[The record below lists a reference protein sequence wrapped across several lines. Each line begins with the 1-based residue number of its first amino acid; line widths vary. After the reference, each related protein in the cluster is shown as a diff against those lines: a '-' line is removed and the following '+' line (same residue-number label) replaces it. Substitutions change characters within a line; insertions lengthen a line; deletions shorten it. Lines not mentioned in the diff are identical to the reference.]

1 VSKTVS
7 IILPTYNRADTIVRA
22 IESVQAQTF
31 QDWELIV
38 VDDGSTDGTA
48 ELIANLE
55 PRMTLIRQENRGFT
69 EARNVGIRASTGEY
83 LAFLDSDDEFMP
95 HHLELCV
102 AFLEAHPDEQFVSTE
117 LIENFGH
124 GRFVRHYRIET
135 AEWFPQRARQV
146 RSHML
151 DLPEGES
158 DSYLRVYK
166 SRERI
171 DDWGCGIVERVGG
184 GAETYLY
191 RGSIFEYL
199 RWGFLITIT
208 ATVMRRTALEI
219 VGLPQTRLSTGSDF
233 HFMAS
238 LCRNFNA
245 NYLSIP
251 TFIKH
256 ELNSEGKDLALSHVV
271 TGASSLRFHKDLL
284 HAWDELFWDDR
295 PHENELTRLRG
306 SMLFQT
312 GVVALEAGERDEALR
327 FLEEARTSRKGYWR
341 AIALAGFIKCLPG
354 PTASR
359 QAWAALT
366 RGSAACQELFRG
378 QLTLWAFL
386 RKAMTR
392 IGVSRHKDS

>member
-1 VSKTVS
+1 MPTIVS

-31 QDWELIV
+31 SDWELIV
-38 VDDGSTDGTA
+38 VDDGSTDSTF

-55 PRMTLIRQENRGFT
+55 PRMILIQQENRGFT
-69 EARNVGIRASTGEY
+69 EARNVGIRASRGKY

-124 GRFVRHYRIET
+124 GRFVRHYRTET

-146 RSHML
+146 GSRML
-151 DLPEGES
+151 DLPPGEH
-158 DSYLRVYK
+158 DNYLRVYQ

-171 DDWGCGIVERVGG
+171 GDWGRSICERVG
-184 GAETYLY
+184 ATDDAFLY
-191 RGSIFEYL
+191 QGNIFEYL

-208 ATVMRRTALEI
+208 ATVIRRSALEK
-219 VGLPQTRLSTGSDF
+219 VGLPQTRLATGSDY

-245 NYLSIP
+245 NYLSLP

-256 ELNSEGKDLALSHVV
+256 ELNTEGKDLALSHVV
-271 TGASSLRFHKDLL
+271 TGTSSLRFHKDLL

-295 PHENELTRLRG
+295 PHESELIRLRG
-306 SMLFQT
+306 SMLFTT

-327 FLEEARTSRKGYWR
+327 FLQQARASHQGWK
-341 AIALAGFIKCLPG
+341 ALALSAFIRCLP
-354 PTASR
+354 TARSSQQVWFAFTR
-359 QAWAALT
+359 SSAAL
-366 RGSAACQELFRG
+366 RDLFSG
-378 QLTLWAFL
+378 HVTLWEL
-386 RKAMTR
+386 VRKAR
-392 IGVSRHKDS
+392 ARLRAADH